1 MCRFFHDKVSSNR
14 YESIKNGFVMNNTV
28 ITQKS
33 ESKLDLSYI
42 LDLLE
47 KDKLIKAQQ
56 RVQLANLSVDQTKN
70 QLHPLISVAEQG
82 WQSST
87 SPSYPLSLETLT
99 KWFAEKI
106 NHPYLRIDPLKI
118 DVGKTTAVVSQAYA
132 SKLKILPVEVTKTEV
147 TIATCEPF
155 ITHWESELAHIAKL
169 KIKRVMINP
178 RDLERYLVEFYG
190 ISKSIIGAVD
200 KSKNDSMSL
209 IQNFEQLVQVGK
221 AGEPDANDQHIVSIV
236 DWLLQFAFEQ
246 RASDIH
252 LEPRRE
258 KGRIRFRIDS
268 VLHVVHELPV
278 ILMGAI
284 TSRLKSL
291 GRMDVTDRRR
301 PQDGR
306 VKTITPSGKEV
317 EMRLS
322 TMPTTFGE
330 KLVIR
335 IFDPDMLVKSYKQ
348 LGFTQHDQ
356 TQLNDM
362 LDNPHGIVLITGPT
376 GSGKTT
382 TLYSAL
388 NQIAKPEIN
397 ICTIE
402 DPIEMV
408 EPQFNQLQVQ
418 KAIDVDFASGV
429 RTLLRQDPDIIMIG
443 EIRDQETADVAIQA
457 ALTGHLVL
465 SSLHTNDA
473 PSAITRLIDIGMQPF
488 LLNATIQG
496 IVAQRL
502 LRTLCVHCKELIPT
516 DKQSWQDFAKP
527 NKLKMPPKICNPVG
541 CDECRHTGYMG
552 RIGIYEILTMNQM
565 LRDNINSHTDLNT
578 LRDIAL
584 KSGMRPLKIG
594 GAQKV
599 ADGHTT
605 LEEVYSV
612 LPHNQI

>member
-1 MCRFFHDKVSSNR
+1 
-14 YESIKNGFVMNNTV
+14 MNNTV
-28 ITQKS
+28 KKQSS
-33 ESKLDLSYI
+33 ETKLDLLYI

-47 KDKLIKAQQ
+47 EDGLIKAKQ
-56 RVQLANLSVDQTKN
+56 RVQLANLSIDQTKI
-70 QLHPLISVAEQG
+70 QIHPLISVAEQG
-82 WQSST
+82 WQAST
-87 SPSYPLSLETLT
+87 TPSYPLSLETLT

-106 NHPYLRIDPLKI
+106 GQPYLRLDPLKI
-118 DVGKTTAVVSQAYA
+118 DVQKTTSVVSQAYA
-132 SKLKILPVEVTKTEV
+132 AKLKILPVEVNETEL

-155 ITHWESELAHIAKL
+155 ITSWEKELQHIAKL
-169 KIKRVMINP
+169 KIKRVIINP

-190 ISKSIIGAVD
+190 ISKSIIGATNQKKD
-200 KSKNDSMSL
+200 EPIAL
-209 IQNFEQLVQVGK
+209 IQNFEQLVQMGK

-258 KGRIRFRIDS
+258 NGRIRFRIDS

-278 ILMGAI
+278 ALMSAI

-330 KLVIR
+330 KMVMR
-335 IFDPDMLVKSYKQ
+335 IFDPEMLVKSYQQ

-356 TQLNDM
+356 KLINGM

-408 EPQFNQLQVQ
+408 EPQFNQMQVQ

-443 EIRDQETADVAIQA
+443 EIRDQETADIAIQA

-502 LRTLCVHCKELIPT
+502 LRTLCVHCKELVPT
-516 DKQSWQDFAKP
+516 DKKSWQEFASP
-527 NKLKMPPKICNPVG
+527 NKLKMPPKICKPVG

-552 RIGIYEILTMNQM
+552 RAGIYEILTMDQT
-565 LRDNINSHTDLNT
+565 LRENITSHTDLDT

-584 KSGMRPLKIG
+584 KNGMRPLKIG
-594 GAQKV
+594 GAQKI
-599 ADGHTT
+599 ADGLTT

-612 LPHNQI
+612 LPQDQT

>member
-1 MCRFFHDKVSSNR
+1 
-14 YESIKNGFVMNNTV
+14 MNNTV
-28 ITQKS
+28 KNQLS
-33 ESKLDLSYI
+33 ETRLDLAYM

-47 KDKLIKAQQ
+47 KDGLIKSQQ
-56 RVQLANLSVDQTKN
+56 RVQLANINSDQSKV
-70 QLHPLISVAEQG
+70 QFHPLISIAEQG

-87 SPSYPLSLETLT
+87 KPSYPLSLETLT

-106 NHPYLRIDPLKI
+106 NQPYLRIDPLKV
-118 DVGKTTAVVSQAYA
+118 DVQKTTSVVSQAYA
-132 SKLKILPVEVTKTEV
+132 SKLKILPVEVNETEL

-155 ITHWESELAHIAKL
+155 ITAWESELARIAKL
-169 KIKRVMINP
+169 NIRRVIINP
-178 RDLERYLVEFYG
+178 RDLERYLIEFYG
-190 ISKSIIGAVD
+190 ISKSIIGAVSEKKD
-200 KSKNDSMSL
+200 EPIAL

-268 VLHVVHELPV
+268 VLHIVHELPV
-278 ILMGAI
+278 ALMAAI

-306 VKTITPSGKEV
+306 VKTITPSGQEV

-335 IFDPDMLVKSYKQ
+335 IFDPEMLVKSYKQ

-356 TQLNDM
+356 TQLNEM
-362 LDNPHGIVLITGPT
+362 LDSPHGVVLITGPT

-388 NQIAKPEIN
+388 NQIARPEIN

-408 EPQFNQLQVQ
+408 DPQFNQMQVQ

-443 EIRDQETADVAIQA
+443 EIRDQETADIAIQA

-473 PSAITRLIDIGMQPF
+473 PSAITRLIDIGIQPF

-502 LRTLCVHCKELIPT
+502 LRTLCVHCKELVPT
-516 DKQSWQDFAKP
+516 DKQSWQEFASP
-527 NKLKMPPKICNPVG
+527 NKLKMPPKICKPIG

-552 RIGIYEILTMNQM
+552 RAGIYEILTMNST
-565 LRDNINSHTDLNT
+565 LRENIIPHTELDV
-578 LRDIAL
+578 LRDIAI
-584 KSGMRPLKIG
+584 KTGMRPLKIA

-599 ADGHTT
+599 ADGFTT

-612 LPHNQI
+612 LPQDQT

>member
-1 MCRFFHDKVSSNR
+1 
-14 YESIKNGFVMNNTV
+14 MNNTA

-132 SKLKILPVEVTKTEV
+132 SKLKILPVEVTTTEV
-147 TIATCEPF
+147 IIATCEPF

-388 NQIAKPEIN
+388 NQIARPEIN

>member
-1 MCRFFHDKVSSNR
+1 MKH
-14 YESIKNGFVMNNTV
+14 TV
-28 ITQKS
+28 KKQAS
-33 ESKLDLSYI
+33 ESKLDLVYM
-42 LDLLE
+42 LNLLE
-47 KDKLIKAQQ
+47 KDGLIKAQQ
-56 RVQLANLSVDQTKN
+56 RVQLANINADQSKI
-70 QLHPLISVAEQG
+70 QIHPLISVAEQG
-82 WQSST
+82 WQAST
-87 SPSYPLSLETLT
+87 KPSYPLSLETLT

-106 NHPYLRIDPLKI
+106 NQPYLRIDPLKI
-118 DVGKTTAVVSQAYA
+118 DVQKITSIVSQAYA
-132 SKLKILPVEVTKTEV
+132 SKLKILPIEVNETEL

-155 ITHWESELAHIAKL
+155 ITTWESELARIAKL
-169 KIKRVMINP
+169 KIKRVIINP
-178 RDLERYLVEFYG
+178 RDIDRYLVEFYG
-190 ISKSIIGAVD
+190 ISKSIIGAVSEKTD
-200 KSKNDSMSL
+200 EPIAL
-209 IQNFEQLVQVGK
+209 IQSFEQLVKLGK

-278 ILMGAI
+278 VLMGAI

-335 IFDPDMLVKSYKQ
+335 IFDPEMLVKTYKE

-388 NQIAKPEIN
+388 NQISKPEIN

-408 EPQFNQLQVQ
+408 EPQFNQMQVQ

-502 LRTLCVHCKELIPT
+502 LRTLCVHCKKLVAT
-516 DKQSWQDFAKP
+516 DKQSWQEFASP
-527 NKLKMPPKICNPVG
+527 NKLKMPPKICKPVG

-552 RIGIYEILTMNQM
+552 RAGIYEILTMN
-565 LRDNINSHTDLNT
+565 ST
-578 LRDIAL
+578 LRENITPHTELDILRKIAL
-584 KSGMRPLKIG
+584 KSGMRPLKVG
-594 GAQKV
+594 GAQKI
-599 ADGHTT
+599 ADSLTT

-612 LPHNQI
+612 LPQHET

>member
-1 MCRFFHDKVSSNR
+1 
-14 YESIKNGFVMNNTV
+14 MNNTV
-28 ITQKS
+28 KKQAA
-33 ESKLDLSYI
+33 ESKLKLDYI

-47 KDKLIKAQQ
+47 KDGIIKAQQ
-56 RVQLANLSVDQTKN
+56 RVQLANLSLDQTKV
-70 QLHPLISVAEQG
+70 QIHPLISVAEQG

-87 SPSYPLSLETLT
+87 KPSYPLGLETLT

-106 NHPYLRIDPLKI
+106 NQPYLRIDPLKI
-118 DVGKTTAVVSQAYA
+118 DVQKTTSVVSQAYA
-132 SKLKILPVEVTKTEV
+132 AKLKILPVEVNEKEL

-155 ITHWESELAHIAKL
+155 ITSWEKELQHIAKRN
-169 KIKRVMINP
+169 IKRVIINP

-190 ISKSIIGAVD
+190 ISKSIIGATNEKKD
-200 KSKNDSMSL
+200 EPIAL
-209 IQNFEQLVQVGK
+209 IQNFEQLVQMGK

-268 VLHVVHELPV
+268 VLHIVHELPV
-278 ILMGAI
+278 SLMGAI

-306 VKTITPSGKEV
+306 VKTVTPAGKEV

-330 KLVIR
+330 KLVMR

-356 TQLNDM
+356 QQINDM

-388 NQIAKPEIN
+388 NQIARPEIN

-408 EPQFNQLQVQ
+408 DPQFNQMQVQ
-418 KAIDVDFASGV
+418 KSIDVDFASGV

-443 EIRDQETADVAIQA
+443 EIRDRETADIAIQA

-502 LRTLCVHCKELIPT
+502 LRTLCVHCKELVPT
-516 DKQSWQDFAKP
+516 NKQSWEEFAHP
-527 NKLKMPPKICNPVG
+527 NKLKMPAKICRPVG

-552 RIGIYEILTMNQM
+552 RAGIYEVLTMNQT
-565 LRDNINSHTDLNT
+565 LRDNITQHTNLDM
-578 LRDIAL
+578 LRELAL
-584 KSGMRPLKIG
+584 KTGMRPLKIG

-599 ADGHTT
+599 ADGFTT
-605 LEEVYSV
+605 LEEVYTV
-612 LPHNQI
+612 LPQNQT

>member
-1 MCRFFHDKVSSNR
+1 
-14 YESIKNGFVMNNTV
+14 MNNTAKN
-28 ITQKS
+28 QLS
-33 ESKLDLSYI
+33 ENKLDLDYI
-42 LDLLE
+42 LDQLE
-47 KDKLIKAQQ
+47 KDSLIKQQQ
-56 RVQLANLSVDQTKN
+56 RVQLTNITADNNKIQV
-70 QLHPLISVAEQG
+70 HPLITIAEQG
-82 WQSST
+82 WQST
-87 SPSYPLSLETLT
+87 TKPGYPLTLETLT
-99 KWFAEKI
+99 KWLAEKV

-118 DVGKTTAVVSQAYA
+118 DVQKITSVVSQAYA
-132 SKLKILPVEVTKTEV
+132 SKLKILPVEVNETEL

-155 ITHWESELAHIAKL
+155 ISAWENELSRIAKL
-169 KIKRVMINP
+169 KIKRVIINP
-178 RDLERYLVEFYG
+178 RDLERYLIEFYG
-190 ISKSIIGAVD
+190 VSKSIVGAVGTKKD
-200 KSKNDSMSL
+200 EPIAL
-209 IQNFEQLVQVGK
+209 IQNFEQLVKVGK
-221 AGEPDANDQHIVSIV
+221 TGEPDANDQHIVSIV

-268 VLHVVHELPV
+268 VLHTVHELPV
-278 ILMGAI
+278 VLMGAI

-306 VKTITPSGKEV
+306 VKTITPAGKEV

-335 IFDPDMLVKSYKQ
+335 IFDPEMLVKTFKE
-348 LGFTQHDQ
+348 LGFTRHDQ
-356 TQLNDM
+356 KQLDEM
-362 LDNPHGIVLITGPT
+362 LDNPHGIILITGPT

-382 TLYSAL
+382 TLYSTL

-408 EPQFNQLQVQ
+408 EPQFNQMQVQ
-418 KAIDVDFASGV
+418 QSIGVDFASGV
-429 RTLLRQDPDIIMIG
+429 RTLLRQDPDIIMVG
-443 EIRDQETADVAIQA
+443 EIRDPETADIAIQA

-473 PSAITRLIDIGMQPF
+473 PSAITRLIDIGTQPF
-488 LLNATIQG
+488 LLNATMQG
-496 IVAQRL
+496 VIAQRL
-502 LRTLCVHCKELIPT
+502 LRTLCVHCKQAEST
-516 DKQSWQDFAKP
+516 NKQAWQEFSKP
-527 NKLKMPPKICNPVG
+527 NKLKMPAKIYNPVG

-552 RIGIYEILTMNQM
+552 RTGIYEILKMNTDIRNNVTINTNLNS
-565 LRDNINSHTDLNT
+565 LREVAIN
-578 LRDIAL
+578 
-584 KSGMRPLKIG
+584 SGMRPLKIS
-594 GAQKV
+594 GAQKI
-599 ADGHTT
+599 ADGLTT

-612 LPHNQI
+612 LPHQQI

>member
-1 MCRFFHDKVSSNR
+1 MNKAL
-14 YESIKNGFVMNNTV
+14 IKE
-28 ITQKS
+28 QS
-33 ESKLDLSYI
+33 ETKLSLDFI

-47 KDKLIKAQQ
+47 KDGLIKAQQ
-56 RVQLANLSVDQTKN
+56 RSQLANISTDQTKV
-70 QLHPLISVAEQG
+70 QIHPLISIAEQG
-82 WQSST
+82 WQST
-87 SPSYPLSLETLT
+87 SKPSYPLTLETLT
-99 KWFAEKI
+99 KWLADKV
-106 NHPYLRIDPLKI
+106 NQTYLRIDPLKI
-118 DVGKTTAVVSQAYA
+118 DVQKTTSVVSQAYA
-132 SKLKILPVEVTKTEV
+132 SKLKILPVEVNETEV

-155 ITHWESELAHIAKL
+155 ISSWENELERIAQR
-169 KIKRVMINP
+169 KIKRVIINP

-190 ISKSIIGAVD
+190 ISRSIIGANNEKKD
-200 KSKNDSMSL
+200 EPIAL
-209 IQNFEQLVQVGK
+209 IQNFEQLVQMGK
-221 AGEPDANDQHIVSIV
+221 SGEPDANDQHIVSIV

-268 VLHVVHELPV
+268 VLHVVHELP
-278 ILMGAI
+278 ISLMGAI

-306 VKTITPSGKEV
+306 VKTIAPSGKEV

-330 KLVIR
+330 KLVMR
-335 IFDPDMLVKSYKQ
+335 IFDPEMLVKSYKE

-356 TQLNDM
+356 KLLNDM

-388 NQIAKPEIN
+388 NQIARPEIN

-408 EPQFNQLQVQ
+408 DPQFNQMQVQ
-418 KAIDVDFASGV
+418 KAIDVDFATGV

-473 PSAITRLIDIGMQPF
+473 PSAITRLLDIGMQPF

-502 LRTLCVHCKELIPT
+502 LRTLCVHCKEQVTT
-516 DKQSWQDFAKP
+516 DKKSWQEFASP
-527 NKLKMPPKICNPVG
+527 NKLKMPAKICKPTG

-552 RIGIYEILTMNQM
+552 RTGIYEILTMN
-565 LRDNINSHTDLNT
+565 DT
-578 LRDIAL
+578 LRENITSQTNLDTLREVAI
-584 KSGMRPLKIG
+584 KTGMRPLKIG

-599 ADGHTT
+599 ADGVTT

-612 LPHNQI
+612 LPQNQT

>member
-1 MCRFFHDKVSSNR
+1 
-14 YESIKNGFVMNNTV
+14 MNNTA

-87 SPSYPLSLETLT
+87 PPSYPLSLETLT

-132 SKLKILPVEVTKTEV
+132 SKLKILPVEVTTTEV
-147 TIATCEPF
+147 IIATCEPF

-388 NQIAKPEIN
+388 NQIARPEIN

-527 NKLKMPPKICNPVG
+527 NKLKMPPKICKPVG

>member
-1 MCRFFHDKVSSNR
+1 
-14 YESIKNGFVMNNTV
+14 MNNTAKNQ
-28 ITQKS
+28 TS
-33 ESKLDLSYI
+33 ETKLDLGYV

-47 KDKLIKAQQ
+47 KDGLINQQQ
-56 RVQLANLSVDQTKN
+56 RVQLTNISSDQTKIKI
-70 QLHPLISVAEQG
+70 HPLITIAEQG
-82 WQSST
+82 WQST
-87 SPSYPLSLETLT
+87 SKPSYPLSLETLT
-99 KWFAEKI
+99 KWLAEKV
-106 NHPYLRIDPLKI
+106 NQPYLRIDPLKI
-118 DVGKTTAVVSQAYA
+118 DIEKITSVVSQAYA
-132 SKLKILPVEVTKTEV
+132 AKLKILPVEVSKTEL

-155 ITHWESELAHIAKL
+155 ITAWESELARIEKL
-169 KIKRVMINP
+169 KIKRVIINP
-178 RDLERYLVEFYG
+178 RDLERYLIEFYG
-190 ISKSIIGAVD
+190 VSRTIIGATNEKRD
-200 KSKNDSMSL
+200 EPIAL
-209 IQNFEQLVQVGK
+209 IQNFEQLVKVGK

-278 ILMGAI
+278 VLMGAI

-335 IFDPDMLVKSYKQ
+335 IFDPEMLVKSYKE
-348 LGFTQHDQ
+348 LGFTNHDQ
-356 TQLNDM
+356 TQLNEM
-362 LDNPHGIVLITGPT
+362 VNNPHGIILITGPT

-382 TLYSAL
+382 TLYSTL
-388 NQIAKPEIN
+388 NQIARPELN

-408 EPQFNQLQVQ
+408 EPQFNQMQVQ
-418 KAIDVDFASGV
+418 QSIGVDFASGV

-443 EIRDQETADVAIQA
+443 EIRDQETADIAIQA

-502 LRTLCVHCKELIPT
+502 LRTLCVHCKESVKT
-516 DKQSWQDFAKP
+516 DKKAWEEFAKP
-527 NKLKMPPKICNPVG
+527 NKLKTPPTICKPIG

-552 RIGIYEILTMNQM
+552 RTGIYEILRLDSTI
-565 LRDNINSHTDLNT
+565 RENITSHTNLDK
-578 LRDIAL
+578 LREIAL
-584 KSGMRPLKIG
+584 KSGMRPLKIS
-594 GAQKV
+594 GAQKI
-599 ADGHTT
+599 ADGFTT

-612 LPHNQI
+612 LPQNQT

>member
-1 MCRFFHDKVSSNR
+1 
-14 YESIKNGFVMNNTV
+14 MNSTAKK
-28 ITQKS
+28 QAS
-33 ESKLDLSYI
+33 ETKLKLGYI
-42 LDLLE
+42 LDLLA
-47 KDKLIKAQQ
+47 KDGLINQQQ
-56 RVQLANLSVDQTKN
+56 RVQLANISSDQTKIPI
-70 QLHPLISVAEQG
+70 HPLITIAEQG
-82 WQSST
+82 WQST
-87 SPSYPLSLETLT
+87 SKPSYPLSLETLT
-99 KWFAEKI
+99 KWLAEKV
-106 NHPYLRIDPLKI
+106 NQAYLRIDPLKI
-118 DVGKTTAVVSQAYA
+118 DVQKITSVVSQAYA
-132 SKLKILPVEVTKTEV
+132 SKLKILPVEVSNTEL
-147 TIATCEPF
+147 TIATSEPF
-155 ITHWESELAHIAKL
+155 ITTWEAELARIADL
-169 KIKRVMINP
+169 KIKRVLINP
-178 RDLERYLVEFYG
+178 RDLERYLIEFYG
-190 ISKSIIGAVD
+190 VSRSILGAVGQKRD
-200 KSKNDSMSL
+200 EPIAL
-209 IQNFEQLVQVGK
+209 IQNFEQLVKVGK

-278 ILMGAI
+278 VLMGAI

-335 IFDPDMLVKSYKQ
+335 IFDPEMLVKSYKE
-348 LGFTQHDQ
+348 LGFTNHDQ
-356 TQLNDM
+356 EQLNEM
-362 LDNPHGIVLITGPT
+362 VDNPHGIILITGPT

-382 TLYSAL
+382 TLYSVL
-388 NQIAKPEIN
+388 NQIARPEIN

-408 EPQFNQLQVQ
+408 EPQFNQMQVQ
-418 KAIDVDFASGV
+418 PSIGVDFATGV

-443 EIRDQETADVAIQA
+443 EIRDNETADIAIQA

-473 PSAITRLIDIGMQPF
+473 PSAISRLIDIGMPPF

-502 LRTLCVHCKELIPT
+502 LRTLCVHCKESVKT
-516 DKQSWQDFAKP
+516 DKKSWDEFSKP
-527 NKLKMPPKICNPVG
+527 NKLKMPPAICKPAG
-541 CDECRHTGYMG
+541 CDECRHTGYLG
-552 RIGIYEILTMNQM
+552 RTGIYEILRLDSTI
-565 LRDNINSHTDLNT
+565 RENITSHTNLDV

-584 KSGMRPLKIG
+584 KSGMRPLKIS
-594 GAQKV
+594 GAQKI
-599 ADGHTT
+599 ADGLTS

-612 LPHNQI
+612 LPQHQT

>member
-1 MCRFFHDKVSSNR
+1 
-14 YESIKNGFVMNNTV
+14 MNNTV
-28 ITQKS
+28 KKQTS
-33 ESKLDLSYI
+33 ESRLDLAYI

-47 KDKLIKAQQ
+47 KDGLIKPQQ
-56 RVQLANLSVDQTKN
+56 RVQLANLSTDPTKI
-70 QLHPLISVAEQG
+70 QIHPLISVAEQG
-82 WQSST
+82 WQSS
-87 SPSYPLSLETLT
+87 SKPSYPLSLETLT
-99 KWFAEKI
+99 KWLAEKT
-106 NHPYLRIDPLKI
+106 NQSYLRIDPLKI
-118 DVGKTTAVVSQAYA
+118 DVQKITSIVSQAYA
-132 SKLKILPVEVTKTEV
+132 AKLKILPVEVNKTEL

-155 ITHWESELAHIAKL
+155 VTSWESELERIVKL
-169 KIKRVMINP
+169 KIKRVIINP
-178 RDLERYLVEFYG
+178 RDLERYLIEFYG
-190 ISKSIIGAVD
+190 ISKSIIGAVS
-200 KSKNDSMSL
+200 KSKNKDEPIAL
-209 IQNFEQLVQVGK
+209 IQNFEQLVKMGK
-221 AGEPDANDQHIVSIV
+221 SGEPDANDQHIVSIV

-268 VLHVVHELPV
+268 VLHIVHELPV
-278 ILMGAI
+278 VLMSAI

-306 VKTITPSGKEV
+306 VKTITPSGQEV

-335 IFDPDMLVKSYKQ
+335 IFDPEMLVKSYKE

-356 TQLNDM
+356 KQLKEM
-362 LDNPHGIVLITGPT
+362 LGNPHGIVLITGPT

-388 NQIAKPEIN
+388 NQIARPEVN

-408 EPQFNQLQVQ
+408 DPQFNQMQVQ

-443 EIRDQETADVAIQA
+443 EIRDRETADVAIQA

-488 LLNATIQG
+488 LLKATIQG

-502 LRTLCVHCKELIPT
+502 LRTLCVHCKELVDT
-516 DKQSWQDFAKP
+516 DEQSWKEFARP
-527 NKLKMPPKICNPVG
+527 NKLKMPPKICRPVG

-552 RIGIYEILTMNQM
+552 RAGIYEILTMNPT
-565 LRDNINSHTDLNT
+565 LRESITSHTDIDS
-578 LRDIAL
+578 LREVAI
-584 KSGMRPLKIG
+584 KTGMRPLKIG

-612 LPHNQI
+612 LPQH

>member
-1 MCRFFHDKVSSNR
+1 
-14 YESIKNGFVMNNTV
+14 MNSTN
-28 ITQKS
+28 KAPLS
-33 ESKLDLSYI
+33 ESKLTLGYI
-42 LDLLE
+42 LDLMGKE
-47 KDKLIKAQQ
+47 NLINKQQ
-56 RVQLANLSVDQTKN
+56 HIQLSNSSAEQTKL
-70 QLHPLISVAEQG
+70 QIHPLITIAEQG
-82 WQSST
+82 WQTSSK
-87 SPSYPLSLETLT
+87 PSYPLSLETLT
-99 KWFAEKI
+99 KWLAEKV
-106 NHPYLRIDPLKI
+106 NQPYLRIDPLKI
-118 DVGKTTAVVSQAYA
+118 DIQRITSVVSQAYA
-132 SKLKILPVEVTKTEV
+132 AKLKILPVDVNKAEL

-155 ITHWESELAHIAKL
+155 LTAWESELARITKL
-169 KIKRVMINP
+169 HIKRVIINP
-178 RDLERYLVEFYG
+178 RDLERYLIEFYG
-190 ISKSIIGAVD
+190 VSRTIIGAVNAKRD
-200 KSKNDSMSL
+200 EPIAL
-209 IQNFEQLVQVGK
+209 IQNFEQLVKVGK

-278 ILMGAI
+278 ALMGAI

-306 VKTITPSGKEV
+306 VKTVTPSGKEV

-335 IFDPDMLVKSYKQ
+335 IFDPEMLVKSYKE
-348 LGFTQHDQ
+348 LGFTKHDQ
-356 TQLNDM
+356 AQLNEM
-362 LDNPHGIVLITGPT
+362 VDNPHGIILITGPT

-382 TLYSAL
+382 TLYSTL
-388 NQIAKPEIN
+388 NQISRPEIN

-408 EPQFNQLQVQ
+408 EPQFNQMQVQ
-418 KAIDVDFASGV
+418 QSIGVDFASGV

-443 EIRDQETADVAIQA
+443 EIRDKETADIAIQA

-496 IVAQRL
+496 VIAQRL
-502 LRTLCVHCKELIPT
+502 LRTLCIHCKVLAPT
-516 DKQSWQDFAKP
+516 DSQDWVEFSRP
-527 NKLKMPPKICNPVG
+527 NKLKMPAQIGKPVG

-552 RIGIYEILTMNQM
+552 RTAIYEILKMNSA
-565 LRDNINSHTDLNT
+565 LRENVSTQTNLDA
-578 LRDIAL
+578 LREIAL
-584 KSGMRPLKIG
+584 KTGMRSLKIG
-594 GAQKV
+594 AAQKV
-599 ADGHTT
+599 ADGLTT
-605 LEEVYSV
+605 LEEAFSV
-612 LPHNQI
+612 LPQHQD

>member
-1 MCRFFHDKVSSNR
+1 MNSSTR
-14 YESIKNGFVMNNTV
+14 I
-28 ITQKS
+28 QLS
-33 ESKLDLSYI
+33 ETKLTLDYV
-42 LDLLE
+42 LDLLG
-47 KDKLIKAQQ
+47 KDGLINQQQ
-56 RVQLANLSVDQTKN
+56 RIQLANISSDQTKI
-70 QLHPLISVAEQG
+70 LIHPLITVAEQG
-82 WQSST
+82 WQST
-87 SPSYPLSLETLT
+87 SKPSYPLSLETLT
-99 KWFAEKI
+99 KWLAEKVKQ
-106 NHPYLRIDPLKI
+106 PYLRIDPLKI
-118 DVGKTTAVVSQAYA
+118 DVQKITSVVSQAYA
-132 SKLKILPVEVTKTEV
+132 AKLKILPVEVSNTEL

-155 ITHWESELAHIAKL
+155 ISAWESELTRIAEL
-169 KIKRVMINP
+169 KVKRVIINP
-178 RDLERYLVEFYG
+178 RDLERYLIEFYG
-190 ISKSIIGAVD
+190 VSRSILGAVGQKRD
-200 KSKNDSMSL
+200 EPIAL
-209 IQNFEQLVQVGK
+209 IQNFEQLVKVGK

-278 ILMGAI
+278 VLMGAI

-335 IFDPDMLVKSYKQ
+335 IFDPEMLVKSYKE
-348 LGFTQHDQ
+348 LGFTHHDQ
-356 TQLNDM
+356 EQLNDM
-362 LDNPHGIVLITGPT
+362 VDNPNGIILITGPT

-382 TLYSAL
+382 TLYSVL
-388 NQIAKPEIN
+388 NQISRPEIN

-408 EPQFNQLQVQ
+408 EPQFNQMQVQ
-418 KAIDVDFASGV
+418 PSIGVDFAAGV

-443 EIRDQETADVAIQA
+443 EIRDSETADIAIQS

-473 PSAITRLIDIGMQPF
+473 PSAITRLIDIGMPPF

-502 LRTLCVHCKELIPT
+502 LRTLCVHCKETVKT
-516 DKQSWQDFAKP
+516 DKQSWDEFAKP
-527 NKLKMPPKICNPVG
+527 NKLKMPAAICNPIG
-541 CDECRHTGYMG
+541 CDECRHTGYLG
-552 RIGIYEILTMNQM
+552 RTGIYEILR
-565 LRDNINSHTDLNT
+565 LNSTIREKITPHTDLDM
-578 LRDIAL
+578 LRETAL
-584 KSGMRPLKIG
+584 KSGMRPLKIS
-594 GAQKV
+594 GAQKI
-599 ADGHTT
+599 AEGITT

-612 LPHNQI
+612 LPQDQH

>member
-1 MCRFFHDKVSSNR
+1 MNSTAKKQVS
-14 YESIKNGFVMNNTV
+14 KT
-28 ITQKS
+28 
-33 ESKLDLSYI
+33 KLDLGYI

-47 KDKLIKAQQ
+47 KDGLINQQQ
-56 RVQLANLSVDQTKN
+56 RVQLANISSDQTKI
-70 QLHPLISVAEQG
+70 QIHPLITIAEQG

-87 SPSYPLSLETLT
+87 KPSNPLSLETLT
-99 KWFAEKI
+99 KWLAEKV
-106 NHPYLRIDPLKI
+106 NQPYLRIDPLKI
-118 DVGKTTAVVSQAYA
+118 DVQKITSVVSQAYA
-132 SKLKILPVEVTKTEV
+132 SKLKILPVEVNNKEL

-155 ITHWESELAHIAKL
+155 ITAWESELARIAKL
-169 KIKRVMINP
+169 KIKRVIINP
-178 RDLERYLVEFYG
+178 RDLERYLIEFYG
-190 ISKSIIGAVD
+190 VSKSILGAVGQKRD
-200 KSKNDSMSL
+200 EPIAL

-278 ILMGAI
+278 VLMGAI

-335 IFDPDMLVKSYKQ
+335 IFDPEMLVKSYKD

-356 TQLNDM
+356 TLINQM
-362 LDNPHGIVLITGPT
+362 LGSPHGIILITGPT

-382 TLYSAL
+382 TLYSTL
-388 NQIAKPEIN
+388 NQIARPEIN

-418 KAIDVDFASGV
+418 QSIGVDFASGV

-443 EIRDQETADVAIQA
+443 EIRDKETADIAIQS

-496 IVAQRL
+496 IIAQRL
-502 LRTLCVHCKELIPT
+502 LRTLCVHCKEYVKT
-516 DKQSWQDFAKP
+516 DRKSWDEFTKP
-527 NKLKMPPKICNPVG
+527 NRLKMPPNICKPVG
-541 CDECRHTGYMG
+541 CEECRHTGYLG
-552 RIGIYEILTMNQM
+552 RTGIYEILRLDSTIREKITTQTN
-565 LRDNINSHTDLNT
+565 LDV
-578 LRDIAL
+578 LRDIVL

-594 GAQKV
+594 GAQKI
-599 ADGHTT
+599 ADGLTT

-612 LPHNQI
+612 LPQH

>member
-1 MCRFFHDKVSSNR
+1 
-14 YESIKNGFVMNNTV
+14 MNSTA
-28 ITQKS
+28 KKPMS
-33 ESKLDLSYI
+33 ETKLELAYI

-47 KDKLIKAQQ
+47 KDGIIKQQQ
-56 RVQLANLSVDQTKN
+56 RVQLANVSSDQSKI
-70 QLHPLISVAEQG
+70 QIHPLITIAEQG

-87 SPSYPLSLETLT
+87 KPSYPLSIETLT
-99 KWFAEKI
+99 KWLAEKV

-118 DVGKTTAVVSQAYA
+118 DIEKITSVVSQAYA
-132 SKLKILPVEVTKTEV
+132 SKLKILPVEVNKTEL

-155 ITHWESELAHIAKL
+155 ITSWETELARIAKL
-169 KIKRVMINP
+169 KIKRVIINP
-178 RDLERYLVEFYG
+178 RDLERYLIEFYG
-190 ISKSIIGAVD
+190 VSRTIIGAVSEKRD
-200 KSKNDSMSL
+200 EPIAL

-268 VLHVVHELPV
+268 VLHTVHELPV
-278 ILMGAI
+278 VLMGAI

-335 IFDPDMLVKSYKQ
+335 IFDPDMLVKSYKE
-348 LGFTQHDQ
+348 LGFTNHDQ
-356 TQLNDM
+356 EQLNDM
-362 LDNPHGIVLITGPT
+362 VNNPHGIILITGPT

-382 TLYSAL
+382 TLYSTL
-388 NQIAKPEIN
+388 NQIARPEIN

-408 EPQFNQLQVQ
+408 EPQFNQMQVQ
-418 KAIDVDFASGV
+418 KAIGVDFASGV

-443 EIRDQETADVAIQA
+443 EIRDQETADIAIQA

-496 IVAQRL
+496 VIAQRL
-502 LRTLCVHCKELIPT
+502 LRTLCVHCKEPVPT
-516 DKQSWQDFAKP
+516 DKQSWTEFASP
-527 NKLKMPPKICNPVG
+527 NKLKMPPKICKPVG

-552 RIGIYEILTMNQM
+552 RTAIYEILKMNSTI
-565 LRDNINSHTDLNT
+565 RDNISAHTNLDV
-578 LRDIAL
+578 LREIAL
-584 KSGMRPLKIG
+584 KTGMRSLKIG
-594 GAQKV
+594 AAQKV
-599 ADGHTT
+599 ADGLTT
-605 LEEVYSV
+605 LEEAYSV
-612 LPHNQI
+612 LPQHQN

>member
-1 MCRFFHDKVSSNR
+1 MDNTAL
-14 YESIKNGFVMNNTV
+14 KNM
-28 ITQKS
+28 S
-33 ESKLDLSYI
+33 ETKLDLGYI

-47 KDKLIKAQQ
+47 KDGLINKKH
-56 RVQLANLSVDQTKN
+56 RTQLSNISTEQAKIQI
-70 QLHPLISVAEQG
+70 HPLITIAEQG
-82 WQSST
+82 WQST
-87 SPSYPLSLETLT
+87 TKPAYPLSLETLT
-99 KWFAEKI
+99 KWLAEKV
-106 NHPYLRIDPLKI
+106 NQPYLRIDPLKI
-118 DVGKTTAVVSQAYA
+118 DVQKITSVVSQAYA
-132 SKLKILPVEVTKTEV
+132 SKLKILPVEVNNTEL

-155 ITHWESELAHIAKL
+155 ITSWENELARIAKL
-169 KIKRVMINP
+169 KIKRVIINP

-190 ISKSIIGAVD
+190 VSKSIIGAVGQKKD
-200 KSKNDSMSL
+200 EPITL
-209 IQNFEQLVQVGK
+209 IQNFEQLVKVGK

-268 VLHVVHELPV
+268 VLHLVHELPV
-278 ILMGAI
+278 VLMGAI

-322 TMPTTFGE
+322 TMPTAFGE

-335 IFDPDMLVKSYKQ
+335 IFDPDMLVKSYKE
-348 LGFTQHDQ
+348 LGFTNHDQ
-356 TQLNDM
+356 ELLRDM
-362 LDNPHGIVLITGPT
+362 VNNPHGIILITGPT

-382 TLYSAL
+382 TLYSTL
-388 NQIAKPEIN
+388 NQVARPEIN

-408 EPQFNQLQVQ
+408 APQFNQMQVQ
-418 KAIDVDFASGV
+418 QSIGVDFASGV

-443 EIRDQETADVAIQA
+443 EIRDRETADMAIQA

-496 IVAQRL
+496 VIAQRL
-502 LRTLCVHCKELIPT
+502 LRTLCVHCKEFIPT
-516 DKQSWQDFAKP
+516 DKQAWIEFASP
-527 NKLKMPPKICNPVG
+527 NKLKMPVRICTPVG

-552 RIGIYEILTMNQM
+552 RTAIYEILKMNPSI
-565 LRDNINSHTDLNT
+565 RENVSSHTNLDT
-578 LRDIAL
+578 LRAAAL

-599 ADGHTT
+599 ADGLTT

-612 LPHNQI
+612 LPQH

>member
-1 MCRFFHDKVSSNR
+1 
-14 YESIKNGFVMNNTV
+14 MNSTANN
-28 ITQKS
+28 QQS
-33 ESKLDLSYI
+33 ESKLELAYI

-47 KDKLIKAQQ
+47 KDGLIKQQQ
-56 RVQLANLSVDQTKN
+56 RVQLASISSDKTKIPI
-70 QLHPLISVAEQG
+70 HPLIGVAEQG
-82 WQSST
+82 WQSTT

-99 KWFAEKI
+99 KWLAEKV
-106 NHPYLRIDPLKI
+106 NQTYLRIDPLKV
-118 DVGKTTAVVSQAYA
+118 DVAKITSVVSQAYA
-132 SKLKILPVEVTKTEV
+132 SKLKILPVEVNETEL
-147 TIATCEPF
+147 TIASCEPF
-155 ITHWESELAHIAKL
+155 ISAWEPELSRITQL
-169 KIKRVMINP
+169 KIKRVIINP

-190 ISKSIIGAVD
+190 VSKSIIGAVGAKKD
-200 KSKNDSMSL
+200 EPIAL
-209 IQNFEQLVQVGK
+209 IQNFEQLVKVGK

-268 VLHVVHELPV
+268 VLHIVHELPV
-278 ILMGAI
+278 VLMAAI

-335 IFDPDMLVKSYKQ
+335 IFDPEMLVKSYKQ

-356 TQLNDM
+356 TQLNEM
-362 LDNPHGIVLITGPT
+362 VDNPHGIILITGPT

-382 TLYSAL
+382 TLYSIL
-388 NQIAKPEIN
+388 NQISRPELN

-408 EPQFNQLQVQ
+408 TEQFNQMQVQ
-418 KAIDVDFASGV
+418 QSIGVDFASGV
-429 RTLLRQDPDIIMIG
+429 RTLLRQDPDIIMVG
-443 EIRDQETADVAIQA
+443 EVRDQETADIAIQA

-488 LLNATIQG
+488 LLNATLQG
-496 IVAQRL
+496 VIAQRL
-502 LRTLCVHCKELIPT
+502 LRTLCVHCKEPIAT
-516 DKQSWQDFAKP
+516 DKQAWLDFSKP
-527 NKLKMPPKICNPVG
+527 NKLKMPSKIYKPVG

-552 RIGIYEILTMNQM
+552 RSGIYEILAMNTSI
-565 LRDNINSHTDLNT
+565 RNNITPNTNLDT
-578 LRDIAL
+578 LREVAL
-584 KSGMRPLKIG
+584 KSGMWPLKIG

-599 ADGHTT
+599 ADGLTT

-612 LPHNQI
+612 LPQHQT

>member
-1 MCRFFHDKVSSNR
+1 
-14 YESIKNGFVMNNTV
+14 MNNTV
-28 ITQKS
+28 KQQTS
-33 ESKLDLSYI
+33 ETKVNLGYI

-47 KDKLIKAQQ
+47 KDGLIKAQQ
-56 RVQLANLSVDQTKN
+56 RIQLANLNTDQSKI
-70 QLHPLISVAEQG
+70 QIHPLISVAEQN

-87 SPSYPLSLETLT
+87 KPGYPLSLETLT
-99 KWFAEKI
+99 KWFAEKE
-106 NHPYLRIDPLKI
+106 NQSYLRIDPLKI
-118 DVGKTTAVVSQAYA
+118 DIEKITSIVSQAYA
-132 SKLKILPVEVTKTEV
+132 SKLKILPVEVNNSEL

-155 ITHWESELAHIAKL
+155 ITAWESELAHIAKL
-169 KIKRVMINP
+169 KIKRVIINP
-178 RDLERYLVEFYG
+178 RDLERYLIEFYG
-190 ISKSIIGAVD
+190 VSKSIIGAVGEN
-200 KSKNDSMSL
+200 KEEPLAL
-209 IQNFEQLVQVGK
+209 IQNFEQLVKVGK

-268 VLHVVHELPV
+268 VLHIVHELPV
-278 ILMGAI
+278 VLMRAI

-335 IFDPDMLVKSYKQ
+335 IFDPEMLVKSYKD

-356 TQLNDM
+356 TQLNEM
-362 LDNPHGIVLITGPT
+362 LDNPYGIVLITGPT

-382 TLYSAL
+382 TLYSIL
-388 NQIAKPEIN
+388 NKIARPEIN

-408 EPQFNQLQVQ
+408 EAQFNQMQVQ
-418 KAIDVDFASGV
+418 KAIDVDFATGV

-473 PSAITRLIDIGMQPF
+473 PSAITRLIDISVQPF
-488 LLNATIQG
+488 LLNATLQG
-496 IVAQRL
+496 VVAQRL
-502 LRTLCVHCKELIPT
+502 LRTLCVHCKELVAT
-516 DKQSWQDFAKP
+516 DKQSWKEFSSPD
-527 NKLKMPPKICNPVG
+527 KLRMPAKICKPVG

-552 RIGIYEILTMNQM
+552 RAGVYEILT
-565 LRDNINSHTDLNT
+565 LNST
-578 LRDIAL
+578 LRENITSHSNLDTLREIAL

-599 ADGHTT
+599 ADGLTT

-612 LPHNQI
+612 LPQNQI

>member
-1 MCRFFHDKVSSNR
+1 MK
-14 YESIKNGFVMNNTV
+14 NTV
-28 ITQKS
+28 KKQTP
-33 ESKLDLSYI
+33 ETKLDLAYI

-47 KDKLIKAQQ
+47 KDGLIKSQQ
-56 RVQLANLSVDQTKN
+56 RVQLSNITSDQTKI
-70 QLHPLISVAEQG
+70 QIHPLITVAEQG
-82 WQSST
+82 WQST
-87 SPSYPLSLETLT
+87 TKPSYPLSLETLT
-99 KWFAEKI
+99 KWFAEKVDQT
-106 NHPYLRIDPLKI
+106 YLRIDPLKI
-118 DVGKTTAVVSQAYA
+118 DVQKTTSIVSQAYA
-132 SKLKILPVEVTKTEV
+132 SKLKILPVEVNKTEL

-155 ITHWESELAHIAKL
+155 ITSWESELERIVKL
-169 KIKRVMINP
+169 KIKRVIINP
-178 RDLERYLVEFYG
+178 RDLERYLIEFYG
-190 ISKSIIGAVD
+190 ISKSILGATNERKD
-200 KSKNDSMSL
+200 EPIAL
-209 IQNFEQLVQVGK
+209 IQNFEQLVKMGK

-268 VLHVVHELPV
+268 VLHIVHELPV
-278 ILMGAI
+278 SLMGAI

-306 VKTITPSGKEV
+306 VKTVTPSGKEV

-330 KLVIR
+330 KLVMR
-335 IFDPDMLVKSYKQ
+335 IFDPEMLVKSYKQ

-356 TQLNDM
+356 KQLNEM
-362 LDNPHGIVLITGPT
+362 LDSPHGIVLITGPT

-388 NQIAKPEIN
+388 NQIARPEVN

-408 EPQFNQLQVQ
+408 DPQFNQMQVQ

-443 EIRDQETADVAIQA
+443 EIRDRETADIAIQA

-488 LLNATIQG
+488 LLKATIQG

-502 LRTLCVHCKELIPT
+502 LRTLCVHCKELVDT
-516 DKQSWQDFAKP
+516 DEESWNEFASP
-527 NKLKMPPKICNPVG
+527 NKLKMPPKICKPVG

-552 RIGIYEILTMNQM
+552 RAGIYEILTMNPT
-565 LRDNINSHTDLNT
+565 LRENITSHTDIDT
-578 LRDIAL
+578 LREVAI
-584 KSGMRPLKIG
+584 KTGMRPLKIG

-599 ADGHTT
+599 ADGFTT
-605 LEEVYSV
+605 LEEVYTV
-612 LPHNQI
+612 LPQSH

>member
-1 MCRFFHDKVSSNR
+1 
-14 YESIKNGFVMNNTV
+14 MNNTV
-28 ITQKS
+28 LDQKA
-33 ESKLDLSYI
+33 EKKLELGYI

-47 KDKLIKAQQ
+47 KDGLIKAQQ
-56 RVQLANLSVDQTKN
+56 RVQLANLNADQTKI

-87 SPSYPLSLETLT
+87 KPSYPLSLETLT

-106 NHPYLRIDPLKI
+106 NESYLRIDPLKI
-118 DVGKTTAVVSQAYA
+118 DVQKITSVVSQAYA
-132 SKLKILPVEVTKTEV
+132 AKLKILPVEVSETEL

-155 ITHWESELAHIAKL
+155 ITAWEKELQHIAKR
-169 KIKRVMINP
+169 KIKRVIINP

-190 ISKSIIGAVD
+190 ISKSIIGA
-200 KSKNDSMSL
+200 KNERKDEPIAL
-209 IQNFEQLVQVGK
+209 IQNFEQLLQMGK

-252 LEPRRE
+252 IEPRRE
-258 KGRIRFRIDS
+258 NGRIRFRIDS
-268 VLHVVHELPV
+268 VLHIVHELPV
-278 ILMGAI
+278 ALMSAI

-306 VKTITPSGKEV
+306 VKTVTPAGKEV

-322 TMPTTFGE
+322 TMPTAFGE
-330 KLVIR
+330 KLVMR

-356 TQLNDM
+356 QKINEI

-388 NQIAKPEIN
+388 NQIARPEIN

-408 EPQFNQLQVQ
+408 DPQFNQMQVQ
-418 KAIDVDFASGV
+418 KAIEVDFASGV

-443 EIRDQETADVAIQA
+443 EIRDRETADIAIQA

-502 LRTLCVHCKELIPT
+502 LRTLCVHCKESVET
-516 DKQSWQDFAKP
+516 DKQSWEEFASP
-527 NKLKMPPKICNPVG
+527 NKLKRPPKICKPIG

-552 RIGIYEILTMNQM
+552 RAGIYEILTMNQT
-565 LRDNINSHTDLNT
+565 LRENITLNTDIDT

-584 KSGMRPLKIG
+584 KTGMRPLKIS

-599 ADGHTT
+599 ADGLTT

-612 LPHNQI
+612 LPHEQL

>member
-1 MCRFFHDKVSSNR
+1 
-14 YESIKNGFVMNNTV
+14 MNNTLKKQAPE
-28 ITQKS
+28 T
-33 ESKLDLSYI
+33 KLSLDSI

-47 KDKLIKAQQ
+47 KDGLIKAQQ
-56 RVQLANLSVDQTKN
+56 RMQLANLGADQTKI
-70 QLHPLISVAEQG
+70 QIHPLISIAEQG
-82 WQSST
+82 WQAT
-87 SPSYPLSLETLT
+87 TKPSYPLSLETLT
-99 KWFAEKI
+99 KWLADKV
-106 NHPYLRIDPLKI
+106 NQTYLRIDPLKI
-118 DVGKTTAVVSQAYA
+118 DVEKTTSVISQAYA
-132 SKLKILPVEVTKTEV
+132 SKLKILPVEVNETEV

-155 ITHWESELAHIAKL
+155 ISSWENELERIAKR
-169 KIKRVMINP
+169 KVKRVIINP

-190 ISKSIIGAVD
+190 ISKSIIGATSEKKD
-200 KSKNDSMSL
+200 EPIAL
-209 IQNFEQLVQVGK
+209 IQNFEQLVQMGK
-221 AGEPDANDQHIVSIV
+221 SGEPDANDQHIVSIV

-268 VLHVVHELPV
+268 VLHVVHELP
-278 ILMGAI
+278 ISLMGAI

-306 VKTITPSGKEV
+306 VKTIAPSGKEV

-330 KLVIR
+330 KLVMR
-335 IFDPDMLVKSYKQ
+335 IFDPEMLVKSYKE
-348 LGFTQHDQ
+348 LGFSQHDQ
-356 TQLNDM
+356 KLLNNM

-388 NQIAKPEIN
+388 NQVARPEIN

-408 EPQFNQLQVQ
+408 DPQFNQMQVQ
-418 KAIDVDFASGV
+418 KAIDVDFATGV

-502 LRTLCVHCKELIPT
+502 LRTLCVHCKEQVET
-516 DKQSWQDFAKP
+516 DEKSWQEFASP
-527 NKLKMPPKICNPVG
+527 HKLKMPAKICKPVG

-552 RIGIYEILTMNQM
+552 RAGIYEILTMNDK
-565 LRDNINSHTDLNT
+565 LRENITSQTDIDS
-578 LRDIAL
+578 LREAAI
-584 KSGMRPLKIG
+584 KSGMRSLKIS

-599 ADGHTT
+599 AEGVTT

-612 LPHNQI
+612 LPQNQI

>member
-1 MCRFFHDKVSSNR
+1 MNSSA
-14 YESIKNGFVMNNTV
+14 KAVL
-28 ITQKS
+28 S
-33 ESKLDLSYI
+33 ETKLTLGYI
-42 LDLLE
+42 LDLLA
-47 KDKLIKAQQ
+47 KDDLINNQQ
-56 RVQLANLSVDQTKN
+56 RIQLAN
-70 QLHPLISVAEQG
+70 ISAEQNKIQIHPIITIAEQA
-82 WQSST
+82 WQST
-87 SPSYPLSLETLT
+87 SNPSYPLSLETLT
-99 KWFAEKI
+99 KWLAKKV
-106 NHPYLRIDPLKI
+106 NQPYFRIDPLKI
-118 DVGKTTAVVSQAYA
+118 DIQKITSVVSQAYA
-132 SKLKILPVEVTKTEV
+132 AKLKILPVEVNKTEL

-155 ITHWESELAHIAKL
+155 LIAWESELARITKL
-169 KIKRVMINP
+169 KIKRVIINP
-178 RDLERYLVEFYG
+178 RDLERYLIEFYG
-190 ISKSIIGAVD
+190 VSRTIIGATNEKKD
-200 KSKNDSMSL
+200 EPIAL
-209 IQNFEQLVQVGK
+209 IQNFEQLIKVGK

-278 ILMGAI
+278 VLMGAI

-335 IFDPDMLVKSYKQ
+335 IFDPEMLVKSYKE
-348 LGFTQHDQ
+348 LGFTNHDQ
-356 TQLNDM
+356 TQLNEM
-362 LDNPHGIVLITGPT
+362 VNNPHGIILITGPT

-382 TLYSAL
+382 TLYSTL
-388 NQIAKPEIN
+388 NQIARPEIN

-408 EPQFNQLQVQ
+408 EPQFNQMQVQ
-418 KAIDVDFASGV
+418 QSIGVDFASGV

-443 EIRDQETADVAIQA
+443 EIRDQETADIAIQA

-502 LRTLCVHCKELIPT
+502 LRTLCVHCKEVVKT
-516 DKQSWQDFAKP
+516 DKKAWDEFSKP
-527 NKLKMPPKICNPVG
+527 NKLKMPSTICRPIG

-552 RIGIYEILTMNQM
+552 RTAIYEILKMNST
-565 LRDNINSHTDLNT
+565 LRDNISSQTDLDT
-578 LRDIAL
+578 LREIAI
-584 KSGMRPLKIG
+584 KTGMRTLKIG
-594 GAQKV
+594 AAQKV
-599 ADGHTT
+599 ADGLTT
-605 LEEVYSV
+605 LEEAFSV
-612 LPHNQI
+612 LPQHKD